1 MRDVRHISSTL
12 PLSKV
17 LKAKTIKQYVALC
30 NKIKKERQTK
40 MKKRGGLNE
49 DLIAVGVNRDD
60 EDVTGNDEEGIDEE
74 PLQEPR

>member
-1 MRDVRHISSTL
+1 
-12 PLSKV
+12 
-17 LKAKTIKQYVALC
+17 
-30 NKIKKERQTK
+30 

-74 PLQEPR
+74 PQQEPR